1 MNNWMQLCADI
12 LCTALLALSIFALF
26 QEESSN
32 VKFKILKTTTKHGTK
47 LVSSRKS
54 RISRKNGC
62 KRNSRTIQS
71 ASSSNRKDA
80 SLENQMN
87 SHGDPSPIISPIQLS
102 SFMYDLKKSSTGLR
116 QVLESSPYKENVHI
130 INAYSIANGLDLS
143 TNEYAC
149 YSQEVQFLQESI
161 GNLQIEL
168 GKQKNNMDK
177 LKKDKELLE
186 GQLKF
191 ESQLR
196 AEAEETLRL
205 LNLEC
210 EKRVKLLENQV
221 QHEKKRNLNLE
232 EKIHILQTKIQ
243 IMTSGQYKRQLPF
256 LGSEAVTT
264 TKIFGS
270 LEEDAGC
277 IPSSDHPISYGRS
290 DMPSDSDDAFQV
302 ATNIGSSSNENLL
315 FD

>member
-32 VKFKILKTTTKHGTK
+32 VKFKILKTTTKHGPK
-47 LVSSRKS
+47 SVSSRKS

-62 KRNSRTIQS
+62 KRNSLAIQS
-71 ASSSNRKDA
+71 ASSSNRKDV

-87 SHGDPSPIISPIQLS
+87 SHQDHSPIQLS
-102 SFMYDLKKSSTGLR
+102 SFMYDPKKNSTGLR

-143 TNEYAC
+143 TNEYAY
-149 YSQEVQFLQESI
+149 YSQDVQFLQESI

-168 GKQKNNMDK
+168 GKQKNNMNK
-177 LKKDKELLE
+177 LNKDRELLE

-256 LGSEAVTT
+256 LGSEVVTS

-277 IPSSDHPISYGRS
+277 IPSSDHPMSYGRS
-290 DMPSDSDDAFQV
+290 DIPPDSDDAFQV
-302 ATNIGSSSNENLL
+302 ATNIGSPSNENLL